1 MVRFTTRPLFH
12 RRTTNPNERS
22 GGVDYGSPEFTTAH
36 DIHHRIDTLQNP
48 INNHGEFSIDECNSS
63 IAISDSNS
71 TNHDTTRSGTRR
83 RRRRNF
89 LTVPFP
95 NHRFVSTQLRK
106 RWNTQRSQVVDP
118 ASQPESVP
126 GSQGHPSMAYSER
139 RQHPRPRILPLWRR
153 TCRTTSFH
161 SHTSIL
167 SLPSSVLV
175 HDDSSENYCI
185 HTADATNVAFSAVD
199 TPPSNNRRIHIP
211 FQEPHVF
218 LDQVEIRGTET
229 NHNVWKESRSSHR
242 TITVPQT
249 EDNRISNYVDWGA
262 LSSPQPQLGRNVVPI
277 TPDHEIQTVPVQHML
292 SDDETTVTVITSAQ
306 LLPSS
311 VLLHNVPTNESLWQQ
326 HSMLVTPDRVHCI
339 EDDIDAVTSVF
350 SERPHSTGKR
360 SMHVNEKSNDARLDG
375 KIHNTT
381 TNPTDVN
388 VPDIDDGRSCAR
400 PINDPS
406 SKTERSLS
414 RNRPSFYATPDRI
427 QHSSSSSC
435 VRTMMP
441 TLLQENHCVKL
452 HHMTA
457 QPNPWNGWSM

>member
-22 GGVDYGSPEFTTAH
+22 GVDYCTPEFIVDTTR
-36 DIHHRIDTLQNP
+36 DIHHCIDTLQNP
-48 INNHGEFSIDECNSS
+48 INIHGEFSIDECNSS

-71 TNHDTTRSGTRR
+71 TNNDTTRSGTRR
-83 RRRRNF
+83 RRHRRNF

-106 RWNTQRSQVVDP
+106 RWNRQRSQVVDP
-118 ASQPESVP
+118 GSQPESVP
-126 GSQGHPSMAYSER
+126 GSSMAYSER
-139 RQHPRPRILPLWRR
+139 QPHPRILPLWRR

-167 SLPSSVLV
+167 SLPSSVLIR
-175 HDDSSENYCI
+175 DDSSENDCI
-185 HTADATNVAFSAVD
+185 HSADTTHVAFSAVD
-199 TPPSNNRRIHIP
+199 APPSNNRRIHIQ
-211 FQEPHVF
+211 FQEPHVL
-218 LDQVEIRGTET
+218 LDQVEIRGTEP
-229 NHNVWKESRSSHR
+229 NHNVWKESSHSSHR
-242 TITVPQT
+242 TVTVPQT
-249 EDNRISNYVDWGA
+249 EDHRISNYVDGGTR
-262 LSSPQPQLGRNVVPI
+262 SSPQPLGRNVVPI
-277 TPDHEIQTVPVQHML
+277 TPDHENQTVPVQHML
-292 SDDETTVTVITSAQ
+292 SDDETTATVITSAQ

-311 VLLHNVPTNESLWQQ
+311 VLLHNKPTNESLWQQ
-326 HSMLVTPDRVHCI
+326 HSMLVTPDRVHCN
-339 EDDIDAVTSVF
+339 EDDIDAVTSFF
-350 SERPHSTGKR
+350 SERPYSTEKR
-360 SMHVNEKSNDARLDG
+360 SMHVNEKINDARLDG

-381 TNPTDVN
+381 TNHTDVN

-414 RNRPSFYATPDRI
+414 WNRPSFYATPDRI